1 METEKE
7 EYKREEKIVIVGEH
21 REHKERRAR
30 GNEKVCQRFW
40 IKIKGGTGE
49 EGCPPCDV
57 DQMLAVVRAAG
68 WGDSGRHQQQQQQQW
83 EKPQPHRT
91 TTNKNKRGDKRQK
104 NKRKNRH

>member
-7 EYKREEKIVIVGEH
+7 KYKREEKIVTVGEH
-21 REHKERRAR
+21 RENKERRAR
-30 GNEKVCQRFW
+30 GNEKVCKRFW

-68 WGDSGRHQQQQQQQW
+68 WGDSGQRQQQQR

>member
-68 WGDSGRHQQQQQQQW
+68 WGDSGQHQQQQQW